1 MNFSKKFVLIEITL
15 STDENVGKIAEIIKK
30 KMSKNKINSNCI
42 VARELQKYDVVV
54 ITGASSGIGRGFVEF
69 IEQYTDVKLCNL
81 SRSFP
86 SYLKDRKNFLNVP
99 CDLQKD
105 EEISLAIPKVL
116 NFIADENN
124 PTPKVLLINNSG
136 FGAYGEFPAPST
148 SRNCDMVNLNVRA
161 MVHLCGELLPV
172 IKAGKGSIINIAST
186 ASFQPCP
193 QLAVYAAT
201 KSFVKSFTLGISY
214 ELRKLGCKCL
224 CVCPGPTSSNF
235 FKSAGFDSPPL
246 PSGFGHQP
254 NDVAR
259 ATFKALA
266 KNRTLVTVGFINS
279 CQALL
284 AKILPTNLLVNS
296 SGRILEKIRSV

>member
-1 MNFSKKFVLIEITL
+1 MGIIASTL
-15 STDENVGKIAEIIKK
+15 NNVEKIIEIIKK
-30 KMSKNKINSNCI
+30 KMQKNENNSNCA
-42 VARELQKYDVVV
+42 VARELQKYDAVI

-69 IEQYTDVKLCNL
+69 IDQYTDVKLCNL

-86 SYLKDRKNFLNVP
+86 AYLKDRKNFLNVP
-99 CDLQKD
+99 CDLQNDD
-105 EEISLAIPKVL
+105 EIISAISQIL
-116 NFIADENN
+116 DFIGVNGQS
-124 PTPKVLLINNSG
+124 TPKILLINNSG

-148 SRNCDMVNLNVRA
+148 SRNCDMVDLNVRA
-161 MVHLCGELLPV
+161 IVRLTGELLPV

-214 ELRKLGCKCL
+214 ELKKAGCKCL

-246 PSGFGHQP
+246 PSGFGHKP
-254 NDVAR
+254 CDIAT

-266 KNRTLVTVGFINS
+266 KNRTLVVVGFINS
-279 CQALL
+279 CQA
-284 AKILPTNLLVNS
+284 ILTRFIPTNWLINL
-296 SGRILEKIRSV
+296 SGRVLEKIRSV

>member
-1 MNFSKKFVLIEITL
+1 MEIIASTL
-15 STDENVGKIAEIIKK
+15 SNVEKIAEIIKK
-30 KMSKNKINSNCI
+30 KMQKNENNSNCAI
-42 VARELQKYDVVV
+42 VRELQKYDAVI

-69 IEQYTDVKLCNL
+69 IDQYADVKLCNL

-86 SYLKDRKNFLNVP
+86 TYLKDRKNFLNVP
-99 CDLQKD
+99 CDLQND
-105 EEISLAIPKVL
+105 NEIISAIPKIL
-116 NFIADENN
+116 DFIGANGQS
-124 PTPKVLLINNSG
+124 TPKILLINNSG

-148 SRNCDMVNLNVRA
+148 SRNCDMVDLNVRA
-161 MVHLCGELLPV
+161 IVRLTGELLPV

-214 ELRKLGCKCL
+214 ELKKAGCKCL

-246 PSGFGHQP
+246 PSGFGHKP
-254 NDVAR
+254 CDVAT

-266 KNRTLVTVGFINS
+266 KNRRLVVVGFINS
-279 CQALL
+279 CQA
-284 AKILPTNLLVNS
+284 ILTRFIPTNWLINL
-296 SGRILEKIRSV
+296 SGRVLEKIRSV